1 MGATEIELP
10 LPTSGAAGG
19 SSGADSGLWDQVDR
33 LVDRAPRLSDLRAH
47 KLHLVA
53 ARRWRR
59 SGRPVDPTL
68 VQDEWAA
75 GVVSLAVPLVLE
87 KAREAFDGQMVVM
100 KGPEAAAAYPDP
112 LARPYRDIDILVDD
126 APAAQRALLGA
137 GFREVGDERL
147 FVDIHHL
154 RPLQWP
160 GFPVVIE
167 LHARPKWVDWASAPP
182 AEELFEAAIPSASG
196 VDGVGALGPCEHAV
210 VLAAHS
216 WAHEP
221 LRRLLELVDVAAV
234 SALADPAEVEAVAR
248 RWGVVRLWRTT
259 ERSLDAVLLGGRRP
273 IALRVWA
280 RNLPGVRE
288 RTVLESHLEH
298 WLSPFAVLPTRR
310 AFATSARALVTDFRP
325 ESDETWRSKLARS
338 ARAIRNAFTRRSDH
352 DQELAEAAEPNGT
365 GQA

>member
-1 MGATEIELP
+1 MGATEIELT
-10 LPTSGAAGG
+10 LPAGGAADTPPI
-19 SSGADSGLWDQVDR
+19 ADSGLWDRVDR

-59 SGRPVDPTL
+59 GGRTADPML
-68 VQDEWAA
+68 VQDERAA

-87 KAREAFDGQMVVM
+87 RARDAYDGRMIVM

-112 LARPYRDIDILVDD
+112 LLRPFKDIDILVDD

-154 RPLQWP
+154 RPLHWP
-160 GFPVVIE
+160 GLPLVIE

-182 AEELFEAAIPSASG
+182 LAELLGAAIPSASG
-196 VDGVGALGPCEHAV
+196 IDGVDALRPCEHAL

-234 SALADPAEVEAVAR
+234 AALADPAEIEAVAR
-248 RWGVVRLWRTT
+248 RWGVTRLWLTT
-259 ERSLDAVLLGGRRP
+259 ARSVDSVLFGGRRP

-280 RNLPGVRE
+280 RNLVEVRE

-298 WLSPFAVLPTRR
+298 WLSPFSVLSPRR
-310 AFATSARALVTDFRP
+310 AVAASGRALARDLRP
-325 ESDETWRSKLARS
+325 ESHETWGPKLARS

-352 DQELAEAAEPNGT
+352 DRELAEGKRQP
-365 GQA
+365 